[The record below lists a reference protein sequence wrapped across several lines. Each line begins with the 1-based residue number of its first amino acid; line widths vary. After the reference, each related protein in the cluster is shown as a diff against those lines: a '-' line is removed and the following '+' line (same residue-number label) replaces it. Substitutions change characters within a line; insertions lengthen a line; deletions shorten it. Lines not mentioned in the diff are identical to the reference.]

1 MAILLVE
8 ICITEKKF
16 LKIILFRMTHTGAK
30 VTAGRIKEKSP
41 PRGRLLVPGG
51 LVELEKEPEKS
62 GTWILEGT

>member
-1 MAILLVE
+1 
-8 ICITEKKF
+8 
-16 LKIILFRMTHTGAK
+16 MTHTGAK